1 VAPATKIGVWGETLE
16 GGGEGA
22 GGEGLEGV
30 GKEGVRGWPAAM

>member
-1 VAPATKIGVWGETLE
+1 MARATKIGVWGETLA